1 MDLTVATFNLY
12 GLNQGLSM
20 LAELC
25 QTCNIIFVQEHWLL
39 PSDLER
45 LAAVDCKFTSISS
58 SAMENTIGRGVLR
71 GRPFGGVA
79 ILVENRFMHCLNILA
94 KLDRIIAIKVANCV
108 FINVYFPVLNCVSYD
123 DTMTELVVIIDGILS
138 ENLGCNIILGGDFNL
153 EFINELSQRQIFN
166 DFVRAARLR
175 LCDSRVVGSTQY
187 TYLSGAHNSTS
198 FIDHF
203 FVNVSLLDNVEA
215 SEVIDSGWCYTFL
228 TAYQ

>member
-1 MDLTVATFNLY
+1 MMDLTVATFNLY

-25 QTCNIIFVQEHWLL
+25 QTCNIIFVQEHWLS

-45 LAAVDCKFTSISS
+45 LAAVDCRFTSISS

-138 ENLGCNIILGGDFNL
+138 ENLGCNIVLGGDFNL
-153 EFINELSQRQIFN
+153 EFINELSQCQIFN
-166 DFVRAARLR
+166 DFVKAARLM
-175 LCDSRVVGSTQY
+175 LCDSRVVGPLSTH
-187 TYLSGAHNSTS
+187 TCLELTTLHHSLIISLSMWVCW
-198 FIDHF
+198 IR
-203 FVNVSLLDNVEA
+203 
-215 SEVIDSGWCYTFL
+215 
-228 TAYQ
+228 

>member
-25 QTCNIIFVQEHWLL
+25 QTCNMIFVQEHWLL

-45 LAAVDCKFTSISS
+45 LAAVDCRFTSISS

-79 ILVENRFMHCLNILA
+79 ILIMDCLNILA

-123 DTMTELVVIIDGILS
+123 D
-138 ENLGCNIILGGDFNL
+138 
-153 EFINELSQRQIFN
+153 N
-166 DFVRAARLR
+166 DRT
-175 LCDSRVVGSTQY
+175 CC
-187 TYLSGAHNSTS
+187 H
-198 FIDHF
+198 
-203 FVNVSLLDNVEA
+203 
-215 SEVIDSGWCYTFL
+215 
-228 TAYQ
+228 